1 MSRSYVGLD
10 LDPTE
15 IRGVEMKIGR
25 RRATVTRV
33 ARLVPPP
40 DVLIGGAVVDPGELA
55 DLLRRWWS
63 EAGFSSKSV
72 IVGLASPDVRIAVV
86 EEPQMTFEELDTAL
100 RADAPAVL
108 GVSDVDH
115 VIDYQVVERIES
127 EDDPLLRVLVVAA
140 PRALVDPLME
150 ATSDA
155 GLRLELLDLTA
166 FALLRAL
173 VGPTDVDA
181 GAEGEEALAAVGGG
195 GSVVVVHERGS
206 PRRIA
211 VVGPPGPVA
220 AADGTVEVDGAWVTT
235 TVDAIGL
242 VVDANATPPARLR
255 YAAHPAVA
263 AALTEPLRARLQIPV
278 EVGEPRL
285 DMAAVGLDI
294 GDRSSLTV
302 ASGLVLAGRR
312 VAPGAH
318 RLDLRPVVA
327 REPSVGLHMVG
338 AAAVVAVAAIGLGA
352 LWVNRQNQSDEVRD
366 DAENAAAEQGQIR
379 AEIAGLDDI
388 DELGA
393 ELEQKSDLVRTA
405 LEGDVA
411 WSKLLQEIATV
422 QPDDVWLRELTA
434 QSAATGE
441 TPGFS
446 VSGRGFELTAPP
458 RWIIR
463 LQALPTVGDIW
474 VPVSERA
481 SDEELNRFGEVEFE
495 SNGTITDE
503 ALSDRVDLYIPPD
516 PRVLGAEDP
525 ALLEETVGGGGTG
538 SPTTTT
544 GSTGSTD
551 TTTGQ
556 TSTTVDDSGADQ

>member
-1 MSRSYVGLD
+1 M
-10 LDPTE
+10 
-15 IRGVEMKIGR
+15 
-25 RRATVTRV
+25 
-33 ARLVPPP
+33 VPPP
-40 DVLIGGAVVDPGELA
+40 DILIGGAVVDPGELA
-55 DLLRRWWS
+55 DVLRRWWV
-63 EAGFSSKSV
+63 EAGFSSRSV

-127 EDDPLLRVLVVAA
+127 EEDPLLRVLLVAA
-140 PRALVDPLME
+140 PRVLVDPLVE
-150 ATSDA
+150 ATTDA

-166 FALLRAL
+166 FALLRSL
-173 VGPTDVDA
+173 VGPTDVSD
-181 GAEGEEALAAVGGG
+181 GVDGEEALAAIGGG

-211 VVGPPGPVA
+211 VVGPPGPVV
-220 AADGTVEVDGAWVTT
+220 AADGTVQVDGGWVTN
-235 TVDAIGL
+235 TVDAIGR
-242 VVDANATPPARLR
+242 VVDANAAPPARLR
-255 YAAHPAVA
+255 FAAHPAVA
-263 AALTEPLRARLQIPV
+263 AALTEPLGTRLRIPV
-278 EVGEPRL
+278 EVGEP
-285 DMAAVGLDI
+285 GLDLTAAGNDV

-327 REPSVGLHMVG
+327 REPSVGLHLVG
-338 AAAVVAVAAIGLGA
+338 AAALVAAAAIGLGA
-352 LWVNRQNQSDEVRD
+352 LWLNRQNESDEVRD
-366 DAENAAAEQGQIR
+366 DAEDAAAEQGQIR
-379 AEIAGLDDI
+379 AEIAGLDDV

-393 ELEQKSDLVRTA
+393 ELQEQSDLVRTA
-405 LEGDVA
+405 LEGDLA

-422 QPDDVWLRELTA
+422 QPDDVWLRGLTA

-446 VSGRGFELTAPP
+446 VAGRGFELTSPA

-463 LQALPTVGDIW
+463 LQALPTVGDVW
-474 VPVSERA
+474 VPVSERS
-481 SDEELNRFGEVEFE
+481 SDEQLNMFGEVEFE

-525 ALLEETVGGGGTG
+525 ALLEETEGATG
-538 SPTTTT
+538 ASEPAGESTTTT
-544 GSTGSTD
+544 
-551 TTTGQ
+551 TT
-556 TSTTVDDSGADQ
+556 TSTTTTETGTDQ

>member
-1 MSRSYVGLD
+1 M
-10 LDPTE
+10 
-15 IRGVEMKIGR
+15 
-25 RRATVTRV
+25 
-33 ARLVPPP
+33 VPPP
-40 DVLIGGAVVDPGELA
+40 DVLIGGAVGDPGELA
-55 DLLRRWWS
+55 DVLRTWWGQ
-63 EAGFSSKSV
+63 AGFSSRSV

-86 EEPQMTFEELDTAL
+86 EEPQMTFQELDAAL

-108 GVSDVDH
+108 GVSADDH

-127 EDDPLLRVLVVAA
+127 EDDPLLRVLLVGA
-140 PRALVDPLME
+140 PRALVDPLIE
-150 ATSDA
+150 ATTDA
-155 GLRLELLDLTA
+155 GLRLELLDLNA

-173 VGPTDVDA
+173 VGPTDTAVGID
-181 GAEGEEALAAVGGG
+181 GEEALAAIGGG
-195 GSVVVVHERGS
+195 GSVVVVHDRGS

-220 AADGTVEVDGAWVTT
+220 AADGTVQVDGDWVAT
-235 TVDAIGL
+235 TVDAIGR
-242 VVDANATPPARLR
+242 VVDANAAPPARIR
-255 YAAHPAVA
+255 FAAHPAVA
-263 AALTEPLRARLQIPV
+263 GALTEPLRTRLRIPV
-278 EVGEPRL
+278 EVGEP
-285 DMAAVGLDI
+285 GLDLAAAGAGI

-318 RLDLRPVVA
+318 RLDLRPAVT
-327 REPSVGLHMVG
+327 REPSVGLHLIG
-338 AAAVVAVAAIGLGA
+338 AAAVVAAAAIGLGA
-352 LWVNRQNQSDEVRD
+352 LWINRQSESDEVRD
-366 DAENAAAEQGQIR
+366 DAEDAAAEQGQIR

-393 ELEQKSDLVRTA
+393 ELQQHSDLVRAA

-434 QSAATGE
+434 QSAAAGG

-446 VSGRGFELTAPP
+446 VSGRGFELTSPA

-463 LQALPTVGDIW
+463 LQGLPTVGEIW

-495 SNGTITDE
+495 SDATITDE
-503 ALSDRVDLYIPPD
+503 ALSNREDLYIPPD

-525 ALLEETVGGGGTG
+525 ALLEGEGTG
-538 SPTTTT
+538 SAGGPTSEPPTTEPASDPTSEPAPDPT
-544 GSTGSTD
+544 GEP
-551 TTTGQ
+551 
-556 TSTTVDDSGADQ
+556 TSTTAGTGTDQ